1 MVVQEEQNIGTFFLF
16 NIIAAIILSTLD
28 NIIFIR
34 NELLVIN
41 GMIVNIFILSPV
53 YALITLIP
61 GLAVAVRRMHDVGK
75 SGWFLLIPIY
85 NIVLLCS
92 EGTTG
97 DNKFW
102 SLVTLAKNHPTGDGF
117 LLSEKMQEKFN
128 ISSGIC

>member
-1 MVVQEEQNIGTFFLF
+1 MNYYLQCFKKFADFNGRSGRAEYWYFFLF

-97 DNKFW
+97 DNKF
-102 SLVTLAKNHPTGDGF
+102 
-117 LLSEKMQEKFN
+117 
-128 ISSGIC
+128 